1 MSHRIDIELTS
12 QNGEAWTW
20 RAAGARQPKGA
31 LDSTLLYPGAVV
43 GDVVRAEAERELD
56 GVRIL
61 SVIAPRT
68 ARAEAER
75 VEMVAREHAGGV
87 SVQYAER
94 PGGRRD
100 GGPRGDRPGGD
111 RPDRGPRREG
121 GARPERG
128 PRSDDARGERPARS
142 SRPDRPARE
151 ARPDRGADR
160 PADRAPAKG
169 QKRLNPG
176 RVHRDALL
184 AELAPEKRPVAE
196 QLFRGGIPAVRQAII
211 DQNAQLKAAG
221 QPEVPAASLLT
232 MADELL
238 PRVRTADWL
247 DRAAAALTMADEL
260 TIRDLRAVV
269 TQADQGARDDASR
282 EMGQKLREALTG
294 RIESER
300 TTWANDIGS
309 AIDEGKLVR
318 GLRLAGR
325 VPDPAAKLD
334 PEVTARLVSATN
346 EALSPQTRPDV
357 WAAMIEAAADAPF
370 RRDIVPAGLPENP
383 GESLLTTAANA
394 SNRIPALLKLL
405 GLTMP
410 PPPRAKGAVLP
421 PKRPPA
427 PPTRPVR
434 AASVTAAGMASRIAE
449 APTVATEPV
458 EVPSEAVVD
467 VATSALEPAPA
478 PTPVAEVAQV
488 VVDDVVAELTESA
501 AVADASVTESPDA
514 ID

>member
-31 LDSTLLYPGAVV
+31 LESTLLYPGAVV

-56 GVRIL
+56 GVRIV
-61 SVIAPRT
+61 SVIAPRNV
-68 ARAEAER
+68 RAEAER
-75 VEMVAREHAGGV
+75 VEIMAREHAGGV

-94 PGGRRD
+94 AGGRREG
-100 GGPRGDRPGGD
+100 GGPRG
-111 RPDRGPRREG
+111 DRGPRREG

-128 PRSDDARGERPARS
+128 PRSDDARGERPARAA
-142 SRPDRPARE
+142 RPDRPVRDS
-151 ARPDRGADR
+151 RPDRGADR
-160 PADRAPAKG
+160 ATDRGADRGPAKG

-176 RVHRDALL
+176 RAHRDALL

-221 QPEVPAASLLT
+221 QPEVPAASLLS

-247 DRAAAALTMADEL
+247 DRAAAALMMADDL

-282 EMGQKLREALTG
+282 EMGQKLREALTA

-309 AIDEGKLVR
+309 AINDGKLVR

-325 VPDPAAKLD
+325 IPDPAAKLD
-334 PEVTARLVSATN
+334 AEVTARLVAATN

-370 RRDIVPAGLPENP
+370 RRDIVPTGLPENP
-383 GESLLTTAANA
+383 GEALLTTAANA

-427 PPTRPVR
+427 PPARPV
-434 AASVTAAGMASRIAE
+434 AAPVVAVTADVVVE
-449 APTVATEPV
+449 DTV
-458 EVPSEAVVD
+458 
-467 VATSALEPAPA
+467 
-478 PTPVAEVAQV
+478 VAQA
-488 VVDDVVAELTESA
+488 DEQNTTDEAAPSA
-501 AVADASVTESPDA
+501 
-514 ID
+514 